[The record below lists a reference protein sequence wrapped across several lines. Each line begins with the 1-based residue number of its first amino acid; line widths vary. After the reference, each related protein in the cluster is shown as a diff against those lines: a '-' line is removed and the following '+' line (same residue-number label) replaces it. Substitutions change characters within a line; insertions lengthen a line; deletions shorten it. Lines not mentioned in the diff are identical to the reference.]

1 MVVTHTV
8 HRTHGLHSNSVFVV
22 WHHMRTTYLPMDLEG
37 LPMALPSRIV
47 SIPLRPDAEVSSFG
61 VQMGVQLSQPGYE
74 FGNVCIVQS

>member
-1 MVVTHTV
+1 
-8 HRTHGLHSNSVFVV
+8 
-22 WHHMRTTYLPMDLEG
+22 MDLEG

-47 SIPLRPDAEVSSFG
+47 STDRSLLFIPLRPDADVSSFG